1 MIVDATQRMRRI
13 TFERVTIRNATLSA
27 VEIFGADGI
36 TVEECDFSAS
46 GGAVAPG
53 AGQHHCLKVTKASD
67 IVIKGSRL
75 VDSFRGCGISLAAC
89 QRVTLLDCEVAR
101 KAMDGMKVSECND
114 VGISDCL
121 VEGNGGHGIETA
133 LSLVPNE
140 RLTTRNN
147 LLQNNAGDVPS
158 PSSSYEELKRSSGL

>member
-1 MIVDATQRMRRI
+1 
-13 TFERVTIRNATLSA
+13 
-27 VEIFGADGI
+27 
-36 TVEECDFSAS
+36 
-46 GGAVAPG
+46 
-53 AGQHHCLKVTKASD
+53 
-67 IVIKGSRL
+67 
-75 VDSFRGCGISLAAC
+75 
-89 QRVTLLDCEVAR
+89 LLDCEVAR
-101 KAMDGMKVSECND
+101 NAMDGMKVSECND

-158 PSSSYEELKRSSGL
+158 PSSFYEELKRSSGL